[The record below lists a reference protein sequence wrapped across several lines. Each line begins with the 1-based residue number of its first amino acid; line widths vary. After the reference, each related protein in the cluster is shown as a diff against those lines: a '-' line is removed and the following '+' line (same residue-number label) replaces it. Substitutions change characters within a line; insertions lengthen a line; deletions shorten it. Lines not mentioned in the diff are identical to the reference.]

1 MQKITYNPFCPPV
14 TFLRFMSSPTP
25 FTCCQPNF
33 IMKEPLLCPRNN
45 CICNHCCMI
54 TLIWH
59 MNTQF
64 NLYVYQIPL
73 LYLFILSLYYGSIFL
88 FLTHITKFN
97 SDHNY
102 RNYRCHDVSN
112 RTCKKDSIDSREERQ
127 NQNQWNQENNLS
139 C

>member
-14 TFLRFMSSPTP
+14 TFLRLMSSPTP

-45 CICNHCCMI
+45 CICNHCYMI

-64 NLYVYQIPL
+64 NLYIYQIPL
-73 LYLFILSLYYGSIFL
+73 LYLFILSLYGSIFL

-102 RNYRCHDVSN
+102 RNYRCHDVGN